1 MAYVGYPERDE
12 DKRVAALERIDWSRI
27 AVEPG
32 EALDALGLSS
42 YPREFS
48 LEMLLGAPV
57 YRVVDWDGA
66 RWTLS
71 AVKLEKLGPVAE
83 DHAIAIA
90 TQYAARPVASHT
102 TIDRDQWTVP
112 QGYTPFRPLHKV
124 SIADTARTDVYVSSV
139 TGEVVLATTRK
150 QRFWNWLGSVPHWLY
165 FTPLRANPP
174 LWRQVNLWVSGPA
187 ILIAISGIWIGILR
201 LRARRRYAHGTMSP
215 YHGWKLWHHWA
226 GILGGVFLLTWI
238 VSGWLSVNP
247 NQWLSGGGPT
257 KDALLTYAGQSAA
270 TFPPVFSVRRI
281 GGSDTHQVQFRHF
294 DSEPVL
300 LLIGANSERTL
311 ASPATGK
318 PLSITEKR
326 IGAAST
332 RLMPNSAI
340 HERARLST
348 GDNYYY
354 SHHEHRSFPVLRVT
368 FDDAERSSFY
378 LDPVTG
384 AVLDFVDDGARQ
396 YRWWF
401 NALHRL
407 DFAWLLEHRTLWY
420 AVIWMLCAAGVI
432 TSVSAV
438 VIGWHRLRR
447 KLMHSRF
454 HVAP

>member
-1 MAYVGYPERDE
+1 MAYIGYPERDE
-12 DKRVAALERIDWSRI
+12 GKRVAALERIDWSRI

-32 EALDALGLSS
+32 EALETLGLSS

-48 LEMLLGAPV
+48 LEMLLGDPF
-57 YRVVDWDGA
+57 YRVVDWDGS

-71 AVKLEKLGPVAE
+71 AIDLKKLGPVSH
-83 DHAIAIA
+83 DSGILIA
-90 TQYAARPVASHT
+90 TQYARGPVSAR
-102 TIDRDQWTVP
+102 TIVDRDQWTVP
-112 QGYTPFRPLHKV
+112 QQYTPFRPLHKI
-124 SIADTARTDVYVSSV
+124 SIADAAGTDVYVSSV
-139 TGEVVLATTRK
+139 TGQVVLATTRK
-150 QRFWNWLGSVPHWLY
+150 ERFWNWLGSVPHWLY

-187 ILIAISGIWIGILR
+187 ILIAISGIWIGVLR

-238 VSGWLSVNP
+238 VSGWLSVSP

-257 KDALLTYAGQSAA
+257 KDLLLAYAGQSAP
-270 TFPPVFSVRRI
+270 TFPAVSSLHGI
-281 GGSDTHQVQFRHF
+281 GASDTRQVHF
-294 DSEPVL
+294 MYVNRQPVL
-300 LLIGANSERTL
+300 LLVSANSERTL
-311 ASPATGK
+311 ASAAAGE
-318 PLSITEKR
+318 PLSITEEQ
-326 IGAAST
+326 IAAAST

-340 HERARLST
+340 QERARLST
-348 GDNYYY
+348 ADNYYY

-378 LDPVTG
+378 LDPRTG

-420 AVIWMLCAAGVI
+420 AVIWMLCAAGVV
-432 TSVSAV
+432 TSISAV

-447 KLMHSRF
+447 RIVHSRF
-454 HVAP
+454 HVTP